1 MSQKMSICQ
10 FVRAGHICW
19 IWKWDTELL
28 VKHKTNG
35 THLWHLSKRFFIFSL
50 IKAAFSALKQF
61 FRDSQVNRP
70 NLPFVEICQSFELNL
85 FVHGNKVS
93 ISNLGTTKH
102 QKSNKNFWFWK
113 NLIST
118 GRSRLHLTNLNRSTV
133 MVDLS
138 VVVVPVFRRHDR

>member
-1 MSQKMSICQ
+1 M
-10 FVRAGHICW
+10 
-19 IWKWDTELL
+19 
-28 VKHKTNG
+28 KHKTNG

-50 IKAAFSALKQF
+50 IEAAFSALKQF
-61 FRDSQVNRP
+61 SRDSQVNRP

-85 FVHGNKVS
+85 FIHGNKVS
-93 ISNLGTTKH
+93 ISNLCMTKH
-102 QKSNKNFWFWK
+102 QTPNEDVDSDKK
-113 NLIST
+113 NLINST